1 MRSKKWSWLSIIAV
15 IVMILACAYVSIVGY
30 GADHIGTAKNIKL
43 GLDLAGGVNITY
55 EANEENPSA
64 EDMSD
69 TVYKLQQRVT
79 AYSTEAEVYQQGLNR
94 INVDIPGVYNA
105 EEILSVLGNPGTII
119 FAEGPSDEATGEKV
133 LDNYYTVLDGNHIQS
148 AQATTQQDSYGNQ
161 EYVVS
166 LMFDD
171 EGTKAFAAATGRNV
185 GKPIYII
192 YDGEIISSP
201 KVNQVISNGQ
211 CVIEGNFT
219 YESANALAT
228 TIRAGKLKLGLTE
241 ISSKVVSA
249 KLGSDAVQT
258 SLKAGLVGLLIIM
271 IFMIALYWIPGLA
284 AAIALALYVAS
295 LMCFLNGLDITLT
308 LPGMAGIILTI
319 GMAVDAN
326 VIIFTRIREEISAG
340 HGVREAIK
348 TGFSKALSAV
358 LDGNITTLIAAAIL
372 YAMGTGT
379 IRGFAITLT
388 LGILLS
394 LFTALI
400 VTRVLVYALYGIGF
414 KDAKYYGR
422 MKETKIRDYFNFKK
436 ITYAISI
443 ILIVIGFVAMGVHA
457 GSGKRALN
465 FSLDF
470 TGGTAMTVMFNEP
483 LEIPGEDEQAL
494 MQIFQDNA
502 GTSDVQFQNVTGSN
516 EIVIKTPIL
525 TVEQRGA
532 VKDALSE
539 AYSINAADAITEENI
554 SGTVSG
560 EMRRDA
566 IVSVII
572 ATICILI
579 YIWIRFRDLRFG
591 ASAVIA
597 LVHDVLIVLMVYAVL
612 RIAVGTTFIAC
623 MLTIVGYS
631 INATIVI
638 FDRVRENLKLMPKA
652 TPAEIANKSI
662 SQTLSRSIN
671 TSLTTF
677 IMLLVLFVM
686 GVPSI
691 REFVL
696 PMMAGIIGGTW
707 SSVCI
712 TATLWALMRGRKK
725 K

>member
-1 MRSKKWSWLSIIAV
+1 MRSKKWSWVSLIAV
-15 IVMILACAYVSIVGY
+15 IVMILACTYVSAVGY
-30 GADHIGTAKNIKL
+30 GEDHIGTAKNIKL

-79 AYSTEAEVYQQGLNR
+79 AYSTEAEVYQQGINR

-105 EEILSVLGNPGTII
+105 EEILSVLGNPGTIS
-119 FAEGPSDEATGEKV
+119 FCEGASDEAKGEEV
-133 LDNYYTVLDGNHIQS
+133 LEGYFEVLNGNHIQS

-171 EGTKAFAAATGRNV
+171 EGTKAFADATARNV

-192 YDGEIISSP
+192 YDGEVISSP
-201 KVNQVISNGQ
+201 RVNQTISNGQ

-249 KLGSDAVQT
+249 KLGSDAVRT
-258 SLKAGLVGLLIIM
+258 SLFAGLIGLIIVM
-271 IFMIALYWIPGLA
+271 IFMIVLYWIPGLA

-348 TGFSKALSAV
+348 IGFNKALSAV

-372 YAMGTGT
+372 YVMGTGT

-388 LGILLS
+388 LGIVLS

-400 VTRVLVYALYGIGF
+400 VTRILVYALYGIGF
-414 KDAKYYGR
+414 KDVKYYGR
-422 MKETKIRDYFNFKK
+422 MKETKVRDYFNFKK
-436 ITYAISI
+436 ISYSISI
-443 ILIVIGFVAMGVHA
+443 ILIVIGFISMGIHA
-457 GSGKRALN
+457 GSGSRALN
-465 FSLDF
+465 YSLDF

-483 LEIPGEDEQAL
+483 LDIPGADEQKL
-494 MQIFQDNA
+494 MEIFQENA

-525 TVEQRGA
+525 NAEQRSD
-532 VKDALSE
+532 VREALSE
-539 AYSINAADAITEENI
+539 EYGINSDEAITEENI

-560 EMRRDA
+560 EMRRSA

-597 LVHDVLIVLMVYAVL
+597 LIHDVLIVLMIYAVL
-612 RIAVGTTFIAC
+612 RIPVGTTFIAC

-652 TPAEIANKSI
+652 SPMEIANKSI

-671 TSLTTF
+671 TSLTTL
-677 IMLLVLFVM
+677 IMVLVLFIL
-686 GVPSI
+686 GVSSI

-712 TATLWALMRGRKK
+712 TATLWAIMRGRKK
-725 K
+725 

>member
-1 MRSKKWSWLSIIAV
+1 MRSKKWSWVSLIAV
-15 IVMILACAYVSIVGY
+15 IVMILACTYVSAVGY
-30 GADHIGTAKNIKL
+30 GEDHIGTAKNIKL

-79 AYSTEAEVYQQGLNR
+79 AYSTEAEVYQQGINR

-105 EEILSVLGNPGTII
+105 EEILSVLGNPGTIS
-119 FAEGPSDEATGEKV
+119 FCEGASDEAKGEEV
-133 LDNYYTVLDGNHIQS
+133 LEGYFEVLNGNHIQS

-171 EGTKAFAAATGRNV
+171 EGTKAFADATARNV

-192 YDGEIISSP
+192 YDGEVISSP
-201 KVNQVISNGQ
+201 RVNQTISNGQ

-249 KLGSDAVQT
+249 KLGSDAVRT
-258 SLKAGLVGLLIIM
+258 SLFAGLIGLVIVM
-271 IFMIALYWIPGLA
+271 IFMIVLYWIPGLA

-348 TGFSKALSAV
+348 IGFNKALSAV

-372 YAMGTGT
+372 YVMGTGT

-388 LGILLS
+388 LGIVLS

-400 VTRVLVYALYGIGF
+400 VTRILVYALYGIGF
-414 KDAKYYGR
+414 KDVKYYGR
-422 MKETKIRDYFNFKK
+422 MKETKVRDYFNFKK
-436 ITYAISI
+436 ISYSISI
-443 ILIVIGFVAMGVHA
+443 ILIVIGFISMGIHA
-457 GSGKRALN
+457 GSGSRALN
-465 FSLDF
+465 YSLDF

-483 LEIPGEDEQAL
+483 LDIPGADEQKL
-494 MQIFQDNA
+494 MEIFQENA

-525 TVEQRGA
+525 NAEQRSD
-532 VKDALSE
+532 VREALSE
-539 AYSINAADAITEENI
+539 EYGINSDEAITEENI

-560 EMRRDA
+560 EMRRSA

-597 LVHDVLIVLMVYAVL
+597 LIHDVLIVLMIYAVL
-612 RIAVGTTFIAC
+612 RIPVGTTFIAC

-652 TPAEIANKSI
+652 SPMEIANKSI

-671 TSLTTF
+671 TSLTTL
-677 IMLLVLFVM
+677 IMVLVLFIL
-686 GVPSI
+686 GVSSI

-712 TATLWALMRGRKK
+712 TATLWAIMRGRKK
-725 K
+725 

>member
-1 MRSKKWSWLSIIAV
+1 MRSKKWSWLSIIVV
-15 IVMILACAYVSIVGY
+15 ILMILACAYVSIVGY
-30 GADHIGTAKNIKL
+30 GEDHIGTAKNIKL

-79 AYSTEAEVYQQGLNR
+79 AYSTEAEVYQQGMNR

-436 ITYAISI
+436 ISYAISI

-494 MQIFQDNA
+494 MKIFQDNA

-597 LVHDVLIVLMVYAVL
+597 LIHDVLIVLMVYAVL

-725 K
+725 N